1 MQLDAANG
9 ITPLRKKLSRTA
21 LALLLLE
28 APSVR
33 SAHADI
39 AAATTQM
46 DITTLIYSEQ
56 NRAQVV
62 EPLVQV
68 TRLFPDGQSLSAQLG
83 LDLITGSSPSG
94 ALPTGDIQTST
105 TASGNIVTV
114 PPGEIP
120 VTKFHDQRIGLD
132 GSWVKPLGRLF
143 TSTIGGHYSRE
154 KDYQS
159 LGVNGNLSIDLMHK
173 LTTLTVGGGFNNDS
187 VFPVGGTPIGLTDG
201 SVISDARNP
210 KHVKSLLLGVSR
222 IITRRWMMSVNGSLT
237 YENGYLT
244 EPYKLISVV
253 DDFTGFPLEQL
264 TDKRPSTRNRTAI
277 LLSSVY
283 HLTDDVVYL
292 SYRYYRDD
300 WDLKSNTFDIKYRH
314 ELGSNMFLEPHVRY
328 YKQTP
333 ASFYALGLANGVPL
347 PDFATADYR
356 LGPLKTI
363 TMGAA
368 FGFHI
373 LDSPGEWIV
382 RGEYVRQTG
391 DNHPAEAIG
400 VQRLF
405 DQFPVL
411 NVGTFVV
418 DYSFNF

>member
-1 MQLDAANG
+1 MRMQLGSANEP
-9 ITPLRKKLSRTA
+9 TPLRKKLSRTA

-28 APSVR
+28 APSL
-33 SAHADI
+33 AHADP
-39 AAATTQM
+39 APTTQI
-46 DITTLIYSEQ
+46 DITTLLYSEQ

-68 TRLFPDGQSLSAQLG
+68 TRLFPDGQSLSAQFG
-83 LDLITGSSPSG
+83 LDVITGSSPSG

-120 VTKFHDQRIGLD
+120 LTAFKDQRIGLD
-132 GSWVKPLGRLF
+132 GSWVKPLSRLF
-143 TSTIGGHYSRE
+143 TSTIGGHFSRE

-159 LGVNGNLSIDLMHK
+159 LGVNGNLSIELMNK
-173 LTTLTVGGGFNNDS
+173 LTTLTVGGGINNDS
-187 VFPVGGTPIGLTDG
+187 VTPKGGTPLGLSDG
-201 SVISDARNP
+201 TIVSTAGNP
-210 KHVKSLLLGVSR
+210 KHVKSLLFGVSR
-222 IITRRWMMSVNGSLT
+222 ILTRRWMVSANGTLT
-237 YENGYLT
+237 YEDGYLT

-253 DDFTGFPLEQL
+253 DDFTGIPLTQL
-264 TDKRPSTRNRTAI
+264 TDKRPTTRNRRAF
-277 LLSSVY
+277 LFSSVY
-283 HLTDDVVYL
+283 HLTEDVVYL

-300 WDLKSNTFDIKYRH
+300 WDLKSNTFDLKYRR
-314 ELGSNMFLEPHVRY
+314 ELGSGMFLEPHVRY
-328 YKQTP
+328 YKQTA
-333 ASFYALGLANGVPL
+333 ASFYTLGLANGAPL

-363 TMGAA
+363 TLGAA

-400 VQRLF
+400 VQKQF
-405 DQFPVL
+405 DQFPAL